1 MNTLLKERH
10 RGIKKMH
17 FFSLFTSCFQCERR
31 IEESW
36 QLIQNY
42 IRLLIETD
50 QKLRKTLF
58 L

>member
-1 MNTLLKERH
+1 
-10 RGIKKMH
+10 MH
-17 FFSLFTSCFQCERR
+17 FFYLFTSCFQYERR

-42 IRLLIETD
+42 IRLLVETD